1 MSVPADRMLSG
12 LNQNSIT
19 TPYSDRDLAGDPND
33 QVLQLASSG
42 IPIDQ
47 ITAMTGLP
55 ISIVQG
61 IVGRNQEINMAGNA
75 VGGIQNTGMD
85 NSITAM
91 AGGVSTPETENI
103 EKDVATTLDNLGLD
117 SEKEDNETS
126 LYDRVT
132 AASAMGTAM
141 RDGEEITQD
150 GANTYS
156 TMEQIYK
163 FHGLDPESQTEANE
177 IYLDAF
183 KNYLDTDDIKK
194 FVPKPDEALPFL
206 VAGAALIN
214 SGTNGDDWGTALSNA
229 FMQYAVGS
237 NKEKKAYRNAMA
249 SIDINQAKQIQGFA
263 ADLGLAT
270 AKQRNTLRQSLIT
283 AKKAP
288 YAVPGQEGPAYLTD
302 AELDMYPGATPY
314 QKEIGAYSVMADDNK
329 DGIPD
334 ASAGGVAMQ
343 LSKDQARSLSGKGF
357 IVSPGHDMLLKKTL
371 FNVDGQ
377 LKAFTE
383 MQRNAWVENNPKKTI
398 TKVGAANSVA
408 VQDIYTGEVS
418 FQEQSNLIGGKGGG
432 AKPGYENYVPVTD
445 SQSVV
450 VSPDGTFTMT
460 KGQPSILSGF
470 LTPRE
475 VSKKQNEVTANV
487 RMIDTN
493 TRNILRT
500 ASNIFGVLEE
510 AEQSGSPIAFGAAG
524 ALTTVGK
531 NIIDQVDQF
540 GTVLRG
546 GDRFDFYNDA
556 NGNGKR
562 DEGESMNL
570 SEFETQFGDQFA
582 STGLGKYLEESGLGR
597 KRINAMIFTLAL
609 QSAASDNQ
617 KGRDISDKD
626 IERFL
631 ARSGAFATS
640 PEEFRTLILDLS
652 GEAIDKRDQYVDT
665 LGDYDTTRILAPG
678 EELKIKQARREGIMD
693 YEPETIGFYDAIFDQ
708 NAREKWENIG
718 ISRDRPDENIASWR
732 ARTRK
737 GATPRV
743 VSPNYLAPVPTGGGE
758 RSGIGTS
765 TIDDVYND
773 ILNSNNP
780 LNRLE
785 FYRTKNPEAF
795 NKAIN
800 PYLLQRL
807 EDDPRL
813 IEAIP
818 QLGGTS

>member
-813 IEAIP
+813 IKAIP
-818 QLGGTS
+818 QLGGTP